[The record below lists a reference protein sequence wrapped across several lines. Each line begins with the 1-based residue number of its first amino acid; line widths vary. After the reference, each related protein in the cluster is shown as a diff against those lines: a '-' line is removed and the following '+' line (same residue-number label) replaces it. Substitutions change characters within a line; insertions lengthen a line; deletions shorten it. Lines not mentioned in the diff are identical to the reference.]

1 MNSFFAGNRQVMD
14 TISGS
19 KMVFLRS
26 QFALLAVFLGMV
38 YACIVIIT
46 RDYQFLKWH
55 ALLITGGATA
65 FYLNRKGQYIAS
77 TLVLFVLTNAFVYL
91 FTAVGRPQDGMFFYY
106 FITNTLCIIL
116 VGYRYHLL
124 IIALVLITLMLAVLA
139 YLHPV
144 QVISVPNDLTEKH
157 ERVIFL
163 INLSISL
170 LFGAYVILSLMREN
184 TLVEDQ
190 LIRSH
195 SELSKINEELDRFVY
210 SASHDMRAPLSS
222 LLGLISVAEKTES
235 PEEMR
240 LCLNMMRE
248 RVNVM
253 DGFIKEITD
262 YSRNA
267 RTDVEHKTVNVRE
280 TVDGILNN
288 LKFMF
293 EQDRI
298 AISVLIPPDTT
309 VVTDETRFKVVLNNL
324 ISNAFK
330 YYDPEKL
337 KPFIIIR
344 AGNTE
349 QHFFLSVEDNGLG
362 IGAEH
367 IDRVFGMF
375 YRATTTR
382 EGSGLGLY
390 IVNETIQKL
399 EGSISVESTEKAG
412 SIFTVKLPV
421 KG

>member
-1 MNSFFAGNRQVMD
+1 MQSFFTGNREVTD
-14 TISGS
+14 NISGS
-19 KMVFLRS
+19 KMVYLRG
-26 QFALLAVFLGMV
+26 QFALLAVFLGLV
-38 YACIVIIT
+38 YATVVIIT
-46 RDYQFLKWH
+46 QDYQFLKWH
-55 ALLITGGATA
+55 LLLILGGTLS
-65 FYLNRKGQYIAS
+65 FYLNRKGKYLSS

-106 FITNTLCIIL
+106 FITNTLSIIL
-116 VGYRYHLL
+116 VGYRYYLL
-124 IIALVLITLMLAVLA
+124 IITLVLTTLALAVLA
-139 YLHPV
+139 YVYPSG
-144 QVISVPNDLTEKH
+144 IIGIPNVVTGQH
-157 ERVIFL
+157 ERAIFL

-170 LFGAYVILSLMREN
+170 LFGAYVIISLMREN
-184 TLVEDQ
+184 TIVEDK
-190 LIRSH
+190 LISSH

-240 LCLNMMRE
+240 LCLTMMRE

-267 RTDVEHKTVNVRE
+267 RTEVEQKAINVFDTVNSV
-280 TVDGILNN
+280 LSN
-288 LKFMF
+288 LQFMA
-293 EQDRI
+293 EHDRI
-298 AISVLIPPDTT
+298 AISILIPPDMTL
-309 VVTDETRFKVVLNNL
+309 VTDETRFKIVLNNL

-337 KPFIIIR
+337 KSFIIIR
-344 AGNTE
+344 ADKTTE
-349 QHFFLSVEDNGLG
+349 EFFLSVEDNGLG

-367 IDRVFGMF
+367 ITRVFGMF

-390 IVNETIQKL
+390 IVSETIQKL
-399 EGSISVESTEKAG
+399 QGTITVDSVEKIGST
-412 SIFTVKLPV
+412 FTLKLPV
-421 KG
+421 KV